1 MQKLSPPVLV
11 LTISMLTVLVLI
23 VAQGVVFSQV
33 RPGQPLSRDQA
44 IRARNSDLERIKRE
58 RELQRQQ
65 QQMQQMADENQR
77 LREKKETVPRP
88 SRARKSDA
96 GFPTPQELNDAIA
109 KLSPGQMIDLHGD
122 LFTTVDGVLLAASYY
137 KGGNEKE
144 SIPVLLLHGKNG
156 SRNDF
161 RDLIPQL
168 TKQGMAVL
176 VPDLRGHGKSTEQI
190 VEEFGRPAFA
200 QVDSVDPYPFSRRG
214 NAGLQRRWSMLENA
228 SHETAARPD
237 TKVAD
242 YLVRNFRDIDYD
254 AMSSYDLRLLQEFLV
269 HENNEGRLNLN
280 KLIIIGVDMGAGV
293 GAVWAKND
301 WVPPRGEKALK
312 MCKSLVMV
320 SPPPADQ
327 LKPDF
332 FSPKALRDG
341 VAFMLI
347 VGEDLPEAVKGAE
360 AIKEVIVDKKT
371 DNAPGVQAKCPL
383 ILCKTEKQGAAL
395 LGLSTAKLGEGI
407 PYFIE
412 QRLKDAKEGLVKWEK
427 MK

>member
-1 MQKLSPPVLV
+1 MTRQIIQKLLPVV
-11 LTISMLTVLVLI
+11 GTLI
-23 VAQGVVFSQV
+23 IVQCAVFAQV
-33 RPGQPLSRDQA
+33 RPGQPLTRDQA
-44 IRARNSDLERIKRE
+44 INARNSDMRR
-58 RELQRQQ
+58 LQNENQIRQQ
-65 QQMQQMADENQR
+65 QQQLQRAQAENQQ
-77 LREKKETVPRP
+77 LKEKKETVQRP

-96 GFPTPQELNDAIA
+96 GFPTSKELNDAID
-109 KLSPGQMIDLHGD
+109 KLAAGQMIDLHGD
-122 LFTTVDGVLLAASYY
+122 LFTTVDGVLLSASYY

-144 SIPVLLLHGKNG
+144 SIPVLLLHGKSG

-161 RDLIPQL
+161 NELIPQL

-190 VEEFGRPAFA
+190 VEEFGRPAFP
-200 QVDSVDPYPFSRRG
+200 QVDAVDPYPFSRRG
-214 NAGLQRRWSMLENA
+214 NAGLKGRWSMLENA
-228 SHETAARPD
+228 SHESTERQP

-242 YLVRNFRDIDYD
+242 CLVRNFRDIDYD

-293 GAVWAKND
+293 GAVWVKND

-312 MCKSLVMV
+312 MCKSLIMI
-320 SPPPADQ
+320 SPKLDQ
-327 LKPDF
+327 MSLDL
-332 FSPKALRDG
+332 FSPKAVRDG

-347 VGEDLPEAVKGAE
+347 AGEDLPAAKKDAE
-360 AIKEVIVDKKT
+360 TIKEVIVDKKP

-383 ILCKTEKQGAAL
+383 ILCKTEKQGASL
-395 LGLSTAKLGEGI
+395 LGLSSTKLDEGI
-407 PYFIE
+407 PYFIN